1 MDLQSVL
8 SFMYVGEVNVGQQD
22 LTAFLAV
29 AEDLQVKGGGNAAYW
44 QVLRSRLLFW
54 RLRTYDVLEPMP
66 ASAKMGRLRVQAK
79 KSVSTRL
86 RLRRQTLKFIINYL

>member
-44 QVLRSRLLFW
+44 QCCGAVVPFRSA
-54 RLRTYDVLEPMP
+54 P
-66 ASAKMGRLRVQAK
+66 APGVKVAFKIRFYTPQNK
-79 KSVSTRL
+79 P
-86 RLRRQTLKFIINYL
+86 

>member
-44 QVLRSRLLFW
+44 QCCGAGSFFGGSGRTTSWSRC
-54 RLRTYDVLEPMP
+54 RLRQ
-66 ASAKMGRLRVQAK
+66 KMGRLRVQAK
-79 KSVSTRL
+79 MSVSTRL